1 MPPVDLRFKLKTI
14 HHHIQYVKL
23 HHTTY
28 TNGPTWCSC
37 LTISCY
43 VSLRWLL
50 CSLSWRDS
58 WDTPS
63 LQGSGCRTTMPGP
76 VRYVRPGRIQLHAVA
91 NTSLVELQYMM
102 QLEIHGLLQLDIYAM
117 YLSLELTFR
126 TKSYASCL

>member
-1 MPPVDLRFKLKTI
+1 
-14 HHHIQYVKL
+14 
-23 HHTTY
+23 
-28 TNGPTWCSC
+28 
-37 LTISCY
+37 
-43 VSLRWLL
+43 
-50 CSLSWRDS
+50 
-58 WDTPS
+58 
-63 LQGSGCRTTMPGP
+63 MPGP